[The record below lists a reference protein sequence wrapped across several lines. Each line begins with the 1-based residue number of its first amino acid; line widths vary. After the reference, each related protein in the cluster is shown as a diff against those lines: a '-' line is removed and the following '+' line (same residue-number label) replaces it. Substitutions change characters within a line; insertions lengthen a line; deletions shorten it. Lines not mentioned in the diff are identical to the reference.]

1 MILARMDPDR
11 GEITD
16 LLNAVRDGKPHAE
29 SSLVALIYPTLRR
42 IAYKHMRREREDH
55 TLQATALVHEAYV
68 RLAGRPMDFRD
79 RNHLYAAAAQAMRQ
93 ILVDYARQHR
103 SAKRGGPQ
111 QRIDLERVCAY
122 AGPQPEKFV
131 SLDEALSRLTVWDA
145 RQSQIVELRY
155 FGGLTEEEIADILGI
170 SVRTVKR
177 EWRLAKAW
185 LYAEIGK

>member
-11 GEITD
+11 GEITG
-16 LLNAVRDGKPHAE
+16 LLNALRDGEPHAE
-29 SSLVALIYPTLRR
+29 SRLIALIYPTLRR
-42 IAYKHMRREREDH
+42 IAYKHMRCEREDH
-55 TLQATALVHEAYV
+55 TLQATALVHEAYM
-68 RLAGRPMDFRD
+68 RLAGRPMDFKD

-103 SAKRGGPQ
+103 SAKRGGSY
-111 QRIDLERVCAY
+111 QRIDLEGVCAHP
-122 AGPQPEKFV
+122 GPQPEKFV
-131 SLDEALSRLTVWDA
+131 SLDEALSRLAEWDA

-155 FGGLTEEEIADILGI
+155 FGGLTEEEIADILGV